1 MAIFVKLKMI
11 DVTMKK
17 IYKTP
22 TTNVVKV
29 ELTHMIAISTLGNT
43 DATSGNLSRRGRSVW
58 DDEEEDDDD
67 DYGY

>member
-1 MAIFVKLKMI
+1 MAIYVKLKMI

-29 ELTHMIAISTLGNT
+29 ELTHMIAISTIGDT
-43 DATSGNLSRRGRSVW
+43 DATSGNLSRRGNSVW
-58 DDEEEDDDD
+58 DEDEEYED
-67 DYGY
+67 Y